1 MKSPSQITISQQ
13 FRPVTGH
20 LKELHM
26 KKMTVKQLI
35 AKLMAMPQDS
45 PVVMNIP
52 YLPSGLYDVRQVGT
66 LQDNSV
72 VYIQ

>member
-1 MKSPSQITISQQ
+1 
-13 FRPVTGH
+13 
-20 LKELHM
+20 M